1 MQKIEYPEIEFVE
14 TDTESIENNLIQIYE
29 EMKQKSGNKNY
40 KVYPASPEKLFISYM
55 AAIIVQQ
62 RVLINQAAKMNVPRW
77 ATGEYLDSIAELF
90 KDAQRLPAS
99 PARATFRCYIS
110 EEQQQSIIIPK
121 GTRVTFDGDIVF
133 ATEYDLE
140 IKKGELYA
148 DVEAVCETAGTIGND
163 LAPGQVK
170 EIIDVYDYFQKIENI
185 TRTSGG
191 TDQETDEDFRER
203 MREDMEAYSTAGPAN
218 GYIYFAKSVSAA
230 VSDVAVDSPEPGI
243 VDVRILLKN
252 GEKPTETILKNIEA
266 ELNAETI
273 RPLTDIVK
281 VSVPNTVEFDIDLTF
296 WIDETNMANAKVIE
310 EKARTAV
317 NEFIAWQTE
326 KMGRDINQSNLIA
339 RLMQTGVKRVA
350 VRKPEFTVIDKVSVA
365 TLKNCTI
372 LNGGVESV

>member
-40 KVYPASPEKLFISYM
+40 KVYPASPEKLFISFM

-191 TDQETDEDFRER
+191 TDQETDKDFRER

>member
-317 NEFIAWQTE
+317 KEFIAWQTE